1 MTTVICG
8 TDSEGLLCSEW
19 GRGGQR
25 RAAVRD
31 VPGVAGRGE
40 AVDGAGERA
49 GVTMGQEAGLP
60 KSVRGLASQSTTG
73 PDVAYIVG
81 NTSTP
86 DGRRTYPQNGGR
98 AAQKVLVGWREHA
111 EGSVHSG
118 VGVEERQLVAVQKVL
133 NDE

>member
-1 MTTVICG
+1 M
-8 TDSEGLLCSEW
+8 
-19 GRGGQR
+19 
-25 RAAVRD
+25 
-31 VPGVAGRGE
+31 
-40 AVDGAGERA
+40 
-49 GVTMGQEAGLP
+49 P
-60 KSVRGLASQSTTG
+60 KSVRGSASG
-73 PDVAYIVG
+73 AGCGDIVG

-86 DGRRTYPQNGGR
+86 DGRRTYLQNGGR